1 MTEHLQTVAGLQ
13 EKEQQLGRQ
22 LAVTNRQLTV
32 AQEEGE
38 ADRIRLMQAEDEI
51 LSLQVKYCFYHA
63 LCPSLVFICIRLSWM
78 PL

>member
-51 LSLQVKYCFYHA
+51 LSLQVKYCF
-63 LCPSLVFICIRLSWM
+63 
-78 PL
+78 

>member
-51 LSLQVKYCFYHA
+51 LSLQVKYWFCFLYFTHMRIVSFH
-63 LCPSLVFICIRLSWM
+63 LY
-78 PL
+78 